1 VRRWR
6 KPILLVLD
14 IGARVKPCVS
24 PDDPQRVI
32 ELLRERAH
40 ID

>member
-1 VRRWR
+1 MRRWR

-14 IGARVKPCVS
+14 VGAR
-24 PDDPQRVI
+24 